1 MKKFLLS
8 MLVIGA
14 FAGYVLFT
22 KIRGPEEGT
31 VVPPASLQTGITG
44 PTAPGLATSGPAA
57 TSQPGSPSGY
67 KDGTYTGNVADAF
80 YGNVQ
85 VAVTISGG
93 KITDVNFLQYPN
105 DRSTSIEINTQA
117 MPYLKQEAIQAQSA
131 QVNGV
136 TGASQ
141 TSRAFIE
148 SLQSALDKARS

>member
-1 MKKFLLS
+1 

-22 KIRGPEEGT
+22 KLRGPEEGT
-31 VVPPASLQTGITG
+31 VIPPTSLQTRVNGNSIN
-44 PTAPGLATSGPAA
+44 PTNTAA
-57 TSQPGSPSGY
+57 TATPQSVMNGY
-67 KDGTYTGNVADAF
+67 KDGTYQGDVADAF

-93 KITDVNFLQYPN
+93 KITDVTFLQYPN

-117 MPYLKQEAIQAQSA
+117 MPFLKQEALAAQSA
-131 QVNGV
+131 NVDIV

-148 SLQSALDKARS
+148 SLTSALSKARG